1 MDKFLV
7 TGGKSLE
14 GVINVPKA
22 KNSYLALLSAC
33 VLCIGEVTL
42 KDCPMFSDINKMLE
56 ILSRLGAKVK
66 REGKDVIIDARSVS
80 SYEVP
85 KVLAHQV
92 RSSIFLLGPIIG
104 RLHKAR
110 VSYPGG
116 CDIGLRPIDLHLKGL
131 RALNVDIQE
140 KYGEINCECDKLIGN
155 DIHLDYPSVGATENI
170 MMAGVYAK
178 GVTRIYNPA
187 KEPEIVDLKT
197 IYPFLNAD
205 ETVILDKLRRG
216 KRKYDYSEY
225 AILSEPAKKA
235 AEDLTKFALEPA
247 EENLYYS
254 KLLKS
259 YLDDKFGEKK
269 YVFVSIGRSPSTIAR
284 CMEKL
289 AVKTVYCPIS
299 CFRMKQLPLI
309 TNVSGFSNYSN
320 YLAKHGLNKQ
330 NLEQSGKTWVFYDY
344 TESGDSLLAYKNLM
358 TQHFSLPLNKTDFR
372 SLNED
377 LILIAPEYKKVIDF
391 AGRFFALSLSHK
403 FGGVP
408 ELPWQDVGLINR
420 VKLTNK
426 NLLGFNCY
434 KFALQNLIE
443 KEKKI

>member
-33 VLCIGEVTL
+33 VLCVGEVTL

-56 ILSRLGAKVK
+56 ILSRLGASIK
-66 REGKDVIIDARSVS
+66 REGKDVIIDARSIS

-178 GVTRIYNPA
+178 GITRIYNPA
-187 KEPEIVDLKT
+187 KEPEIVDLQNFINSMGGKVKGAGSDVIEIEGVESLSSCVYTPMPDRIIAGTYLLATAAAKGDVT
-197 IYPFLNAD
+197 IKNVVPCHIYSLTSKLKEAGFEITQKDDNIRLVSRGRYQSFGKIDTMPYPGFPTDLQPQALVLQTVSKGICVITENLF
-205 ETVILDKLRRG
+205 ETRLKHVPELIKMGANIKVKDRT
-216 KRKYDYSEY
+216 
-225 AILSEPAKKA
+225 AIV
-235 AEDLTKFALEPA
+235 TGV
-247 EENLYYS
+247 ENLYAA
-254 KLLKS
+254 
-259 YLDDKFGEKK
+259 E
-269 YVFVSIGRSPSTIAR
+269 VSATDLRAGASLTIAGLVAR
-284 CMEKL
+284 GQ
-289 AVKTVYCPIS
+289 TI
-299 CFRMKQLPLI
+299 I
-309 TNVSGFSNYSN
+309 TDVHNIDRGYE
-320 YLAKHGLNKQ
+320 
-330 NLEQSGKTWVFYDY
+330 NLEV
-344 TESGDSLLAYKNLM
+344 
-358 TQHFSLPLNKTDFR
+358 
-372 SLNED
+372 
-377 LILIAPEYKKVIDF
+377 
-391 AGRFFALSLSHK
+391 ALSS
-403 FGGVP
+403 
-408 ELPWQDVGLINR
+408 
-420 VKLTNK
+420 
-426 NLLGFNCY
+426 LGADI
-434 KFALQNLIE
+434 KRI
-443 KEKKI
+443 

>member
-42 KDCPMFSDINKMLE
+42 KDCPMFSDINRMLE
-56 ILSRLGAKVK
+56 ILSRLGASVK
-66 REGKDVIIDARSVS
+66 REGKDVIIDARSIS

-178 GVTRIYNPA
+178 GITRIYNPA
-187 KEPEIVDLKT
+187 KEPEIVDLQNFINSMGGKVKGAGSDVIEIEGVESLSSCVYTPMPDRIIAGTYLLATAAAKGDVT
-197 IYPFLNAD
+197 IKNVVPCHIYSLTSKLKEAGFEITQKDDNIRLVSRGRYQSFGKIDTMPYPGFPTDLQPQALVLQTVSKGICVITENLF
-205 ETVILDKLRRG
+205 ETRLKHVPELIKMGANIKVKDRT
-216 KRKYDYSEY
+216 
-225 AILSEPAKKA
+225 AIV
-235 AEDLTKFALEPA
+235 TGV
-247 EENLYYS
+247 ENLYAA
-254 KLLKS
+254 
-259 YLDDKFGEKK
+259 E
-269 YVFVSIGRSPSTIAR
+269 VSATDLRAGASLTIAGLVAR
-284 CMEKL
+284 GQ
-289 AVKTVYCPIS
+289 TI
-299 CFRMKQLPLI
+299 I
-309 TNVSGFSNYSN
+309 TDVHNIDRGYE
-320 YLAKHGLNKQ
+320 
-330 NLEQSGKTWVFYDY
+330 NLEV
-344 TESGDSLLAYKNLM
+344 
-358 TQHFSLPLNKTDFR
+358 
-372 SLNED
+372 
-377 LILIAPEYKKVIDF
+377 
-391 AGRFFALSLSHK
+391 ALSS
-403 FGGVP
+403 
-408 ELPWQDVGLINR
+408 
-420 VKLTNK
+420 
-426 NLLGFNCY
+426 LGADI
-434 KFALQNLIE
+434 KRI
-443 KEKKI
+443 

>member
-33 VLCIGEVTL
+33 VLCNGEVTL

-66 REGKDVIIDARSVS
+66 REGKDVIIDARSIS

-85 KVLAHQV
+85 KVLARHV

-178 GVTRIYNPA
+178 GITRIYNPA
-187 KEPEIVDLKT
+187 KEPEIVDLQNFINSMGGKVKGAGSDVIEIEGVESLSSCVYTPMPDRIIAGTYLLATAAAKGDVT
-197 IYPFLNAD
+197 IKNVVPCHIYSLTSKLKEAGFEITQKNDNIRLVSRGRYQSFGKIDTMPYPGFPTDLQPQALVLQTVSKGICVITENLF
-205 ETVILDKLRRG
+205 ETRLKHVPELIKMGANIKVKDRT
-216 KRKYDYSEY
+216 
-225 AILSEPAKKA
+225 AIV
-235 AEDLTKFALEPA
+235 TGV
-247 EENLYYS
+247 ENLYAA
-254 KLLKS
+254 
-259 YLDDKFGEKK
+259 E
-269 YVFVSIGRSPSTIAR
+269 VSATDLRAGASLTIAGLVAR
-284 CMEKL
+284 GQ
-289 AVKTVYCPIS
+289 TI
-299 CFRMKQLPLI
+299 I
-309 TNVSGFSNYSN
+309 TDVHNIDRGYE
-320 YLAKHGLNKQ
+320 
-330 NLEQSGKTWVFYDY
+330 NLEV
-344 TESGDSLLAYKNLM
+344 
-358 TQHFSLPLNKTDFR
+358 
-372 SLNED
+372 
-377 LILIAPEYKKVIDF
+377 
-391 AGRFFALSLSHK
+391 ALSS
-403 FGGVP
+403 
-408 ELPWQDVGLINR
+408 
-420 VKLTNK
+420 
-426 NLLGFNCY
+426 LGADI
-434 KFALQNLIE
+434 KRI
-443 KEKKI
+443 

>member
-33 VLCIGEVTL
+33 VLCNGEVTL

-56 ILSRLGAKVK
+56 ILSRLGASIK
-66 REGKDVIIDARSVS
+66 REGKDVIIDARSIS

-85 KVLAHQV
+85 KVLARHV

-187 KEPEIVDLKT
+187 KEPEIVDLQNFINSMGGKVKGAGSDVIEIEGVESLSSCVYTPMPDRIIAGTYLLATAAAKGDVT
-197 IYPFLNAD
+197 IKNVVPCHIYSLTSKLKEAGFEITQKDDNIRLVSRGRYQSFGKIDTMPYPGFPTDLQPQALVLQTVSKGICVITENLF
-205 ETVILDKLRRG
+205 ETRLKHVPELIKMGANIKVKDRT
-216 KRKYDYSEY
+216 
-225 AILSEPAKKA
+225 AIV
-235 AEDLTKFALEPA
+235 TGV
-247 EENLYYS
+247 ENLYAA
-254 KLLKS
+254 
-259 YLDDKFGEKK
+259 E
-269 YVFVSIGRSPSTIAR
+269 VSATDLRAGASLTIAGLVAR
-284 CMEKL
+284 GQ
-289 AVKTVYCPIS
+289 TI
-299 CFRMKQLPLI
+299 I
-309 TNVSGFSNYSN
+309 TDVHNIDRGYE
-320 YLAKHGLNKQ
+320 
-330 NLEQSGKTWVFYDY
+330 NLEV
-344 TESGDSLLAYKNLM
+344 
-358 TQHFSLPLNKTDFR
+358 
-372 SLNED
+372 
-377 LILIAPEYKKVIDF
+377 
-391 AGRFFALSLSHK
+391 ALSS
-403 FGGVP
+403 
-408 ELPWQDVGLINR
+408 
-420 VKLTNK
+420 
-426 NLLGFNCY
+426 LGADI
-434 KFALQNLIE
+434 KRI
-443 KEKKI
+443 

>member
-14 GVINVPKA
+14 GVIDVPKA

-56 ILSRLGAKVK
+56 ILSRLGASIK
-66 REGKDVIIDARSVS
+66 REGKDVIIDARSIS

-85 KVLAHQV
+85 KVLARHV

-178 GVTRIYNPA
+178 GVTKIYNPA
-187 KEPEIVDLKT
+187 KEPEIVDLQNFINSMGGKVKGAGSDVIEIEGVESLSSCVYTPMPDRIIAGTYLLATAAAKGDVT
-197 IYPFLNAD
+197 IKNVVPCHIYSLTSKLKEAGFEITQKDDNIRLVSRGRYQSFGKIDTMPYPGFPTDLQPQALVLQTVSKGICVITENLF
-205 ETVILDKLRRG
+205 ETRLKHVPELIKMGANIKVKDRT
-216 KRKYDYSEY
+216 
-225 AILSEPAKKA
+225 AIV
-235 AEDLTKFALEPA
+235 TGV
-247 EENLYYS
+247 ENLYAA
-254 KLLKS
+254 
-259 YLDDKFGEKK
+259 E
-269 YVFVSIGRSPSTIAR
+269 VSATDLRAGASLTIAGLVAR
-284 CMEKL
+284 GQ
-289 AVKTVYCPIS
+289 TI
-299 CFRMKQLPLI
+299 I
-309 TNVSGFSNYSN
+309 TDVHNIDRGYE
-320 YLAKHGLNKQ
+320 
-330 NLEQSGKTWVFYDY
+330 NLEV
-344 TESGDSLLAYKNLM
+344 
-358 TQHFSLPLNKTDFR
+358 
-372 SLNED
+372 
-377 LILIAPEYKKVIDF
+377 
-391 AGRFFALSLSHK
+391 ALSS
-403 FGGVP
+403 
-408 ELPWQDVGLINR
+408 
-420 VKLTNK
+420 
-426 NLLGFNCY
+426 LGADI
-434 KFALQNLIE
+434 KRI
-443 KEKKI
+443 

>member
-42 KDCPMFSDINKMLE
+42 KDCPMFSDINRMLE
-56 ILSRLGAKVK
+56 ILSRLGASVK
-66 REGKDVIIDARSVS
+66 REGKDVIIDARSIS

-131 RALNVDIQE
+131 RTLNVDIQE

-178 GVTRIYNPA
+178 GITKIYNPA
-187 KEPEIVDLKT
+187 KEPEIVDLQNFINSMGGKIKGAGSDVIEIEGVESLSSCVYTPMPDRIIAGTYLLATAAAKGDVT
-197 IYPFLNAD
+197 IKNVVPCHIYSLTSKLKEAGFEITQKDDNIRLVSRGRYQSFGKIDTMPYPGFPTDLQPQALVLQTVSKGICVITENLF
-205 ETVILDKLRRG
+205 ETRLKHVPELIKMGANIKVKDRT
-216 KRKYDYSEY
+216 
-225 AILSEPAKKA
+225 AIV
-235 AEDLTKFALEPA
+235 TGV
-247 EENLYYS
+247 ENLYAA
-254 KLLKS
+254 
-259 YLDDKFGEKK
+259 E
-269 YVFVSIGRSPSTIAR
+269 VSATDLRAGASLTIAGLVAR
-284 CMEKL
+284 GQ
-289 AVKTVYCPIS
+289 TI
-299 CFRMKQLPLI
+299 I
-309 TNVSGFSNYSN
+309 TDVHNIDRGYE
-320 YLAKHGLNKQ
+320 
-330 NLEQSGKTWVFYDY
+330 NLEV
-344 TESGDSLLAYKNLM
+344 
-358 TQHFSLPLNKTDFR
+358 
-372 SLNED
+372 
-377 LILIAPEYKKVIDF
+377 
-391 AGRFFALSLSHK
+391 ALSS
-403 FGGVP
+403 
-408 ELPWQDVGLINR
+408 
-420 VKLTNK
+420 
-426 NLLGFNCY
+426 LGADI
-434 KFALQNLIE
+434 KRI
-443 KEKKI
+443 